1 MNFTDN
7 KEQDGK
13 QMSGMHSS
21 KQYDQDLEW
30 IRSKV
35 LLMGGLVEDQF
46 RDAMIAL
53 EKGDELLADRVIK
66 GDEKVN
72 RQEVELDHSLTELI
86 VRRQPAANDLRNV
99 TATGKVIT
107 DL

>member
-35 LLMGGLVEDQF
+35 LLMGGLVGAAAVMATVPGTKTF
-46 RDAMIAL
+46 MKRSMRKGKRAL
-53 EKGDELLADRVIK
+53 ENAVC
-66 GDEKVN
+66 N
-72 RQEVELDHSLTELI
+72 MW
-86 VRRQPAANDLRNV
+86 
-99 TATGKVIT
+99 
-107 DL
+107 

>member
-46 RDAMIAL
+46 RGRD
-53 EKGDELLADRVIK
+53 DR
-66 GDEKVN
+66 
-72 RQEVELDHSLTELI
+72 
-86 VRRQPAANDLRNV
+86 A
-99 TATGKVIT
+99 GKR
-107 DL
+107 

>member
-46 RDAMIAL
+46 RDAMIDVYKRQNRMRSASSAL
-53 EKGDELLADRVIK
+53 
-66 GDEKVN
+66 
-72 RQEVELDHSLTELI
+72 S
-86 VRRQPAANDLRNV
+86 VR
-99 TATGKVIT
+99 I
-107 DL
+107 